1 MKKRL
6 LFLGLAAV
14 MILAAFAVV
23 GCNGDDEDVNGG
35 NDPGSDVGNEVVE
48 VERHPVLANTV
59 RGDGVTLTVATDP
72 TYPPFES
79 MVGGEKVGFDI
90 DLAKAIAD
98 YLGAEIEFVAFG
110 WDALLTALSADSQD
124 FDFAASAMTIRQ
136 DRIDMGILFSN
147 PYFVSVQ
154 AMSVPYDSEINS
166 MDDVGEGFRVAVQNG
181 TTGHIFATEN
191 LEPLGVII
199 RPYEGGVE
207 CYLALASGEVDGV
220 IIDIPVALNQAE
232 EGDLDL
238 RTIQIPAADA
248 EYFGLSMGASRT
260 DMADAINE
268 ALAALIA
275 DGTYAEIFARWIDA
289 DNPPVLP
296 PAYWPGAE

>member
-6 LFLGLAAV
+6 LLLGLAAV
-14 MILAAFAVV
+14 MILAAFAVI
-23 GCNGDDEDVNGG
+23 GCNGDDDA
-35 NDPGSDVGNEVVE
+35 DVGNDANGAAAP
-48 VERHPVLANTV
+48 VERHPVLENTV
-59 RGDGVTLTVATDP
+59 RGDGMTLTVATDP

-79 MVGGEKVGFDI
+79 MEGGEKVGFDI

-136 DRIDMGILFSN
+136 DRMDMGILFSN

-154 AMSVPYDSEINS
+154 ALSVPYDSPITS

-191 LEPLGVII
+191 LEADGVII
-199 RPYEGGVE
+199 RPYEGGQE
-207 CYLALASGEVDGV
+207 CYLALASDEVDGV
-220 IIDIPVALNQAE
+220 IIDIPVAVNQAA
-232 EGDLDL
+232 EGDFPL
-238 RTIQIPAADA
+238 RTIPIPDADT

-260 DMADAINE
+260 DMAAAINE

-289 DNPPVLP
+289 YNPPTLP
-296 PAYWPGAE
+296 PAYWPGAQ